1 MSPDL
6 GGRVRLRLP
15 ATSANLGPAFD
26 TAAVALNLHLEVTA
40 EAAEAFAV
48 SATGRDAEACGRLD
62 RNLILDTYRQVMLE
76 NCRPVQPIRLRVSN
90 EIPLGMGCGSSAAAR
105 LAGIAL
111 AVCFGKLDWQDE
123 EILTYAALL
132 EGHPDNVSACWLGGM
147 TVAAMPDDTG
157 SVISAGKQRSASTGE
172 TCGPIRVARFDIP
185 SGWRAAVVIPVE
197 PVRTEESRKVLPER
211 YSRSHVVANLQHSAL
226 LVAAYATGNGDLLRA
241 AMRDCLH
248 EPYRM
253 AICPLL
259 EPLRALIKHPQVLG
273 VALSGAGPGVLLI
286 ANDSLSHQEL
296 NAMVAKALTALDEV
310 PGSGEA
316 VRAKAEVLQ
325 CGLENQGVERDPT
338 FADSAAIPLQL

>member
-1 MSPDL
+1 MSFDL
-6 GGRVRLRLP
+6 GSRVRLRLP

-48 SATGRDAEACGRLD
+48 SATGRNAEACGRLEK
-62 RNLILDTYRQVMLE
+62 NLILDTYRQVLLE
-76 NCRPVQPIRLRVSN
+76 NGRGAQPIRLHVSN

-111 AVCFGKLDWQDE
+111 AVCFGELGWRDK
-123 EILTYAALL
+123 EILTYAAVL

-147 TVAAMPDDTG
+147 TVAAMPDDPG
-157 SVISAGKQRSASTGE
+157 SVVSEGKQRLAATRKP
-172 TCGPIRVARFDIP
+172 CGPIQVARFDIP
-185 SGWRAAVVIPVE
+185 VGWRAAVVIPVE

-226 LVAAYATGNGDLLRA
+226 LVAAFATGNGDLLRA

-253 AICPLL
+253 ALCPLL
-259 EPLRALIKHPQVLG
+259 QPLRALGSSPDVFG

-286 ANDSLSHQEL
+286 ANHSLCHQEL
-296 NAMVAKALTALDEV
+296 EAMVAKALTALDEV
-310 PGSGEA
+310 PGSGEV
-316 VRAKAEVLQ
+316 VRAKVEILQ
-325 CGLENQGVERDPT
+325 CGLKNRGVERDT
-338 FADSAAIPLQL
+338 AFADSGAIPLRL